1 MPRAERL
8 DARPLS
14 TVLLLRS
21 CFFMA
26 PPATY
31 ALALSV
37 RAAFSAASVASA
49 GLTY

>member
-1 MPRAERL
+1 MRAPERL
-8 DARPLS
+8 EYRPLA
-14 TVLLLRS
+14 TVLLLRL

-37 RAAFSAASVASA
+37 RNPPC
-49 GLTY
+49 